1 MGMGKTIKDKILF
14 ILPPVI
20 LAIVTLIWYFVPD
33 GRWYHYRD
41 EWEFLPLLICHLIM
55 PVYYFVRLI
64 IATVMQIKKDTRS
77 TSNIFYTAASA
88 ILCFLCVGGLFTF
101 LIFTSGM

>member
-1 MGMGKTIKDKILF
+1 MGMGKTINDKIKF

-20 LAIVTLIWYFVPD
+20 LVIVTLIWYFVPD

-41 EWEFLPLLICHLIM
+41 EWQFLPLLIGHLIM

-77 TSNIFYTAASA
+77 SDNIFYIAASA
-88 ILCFLCVGGLFTF
+88 VLCFLCVGGLFTF
-101 LIFTSGM
+101 LIYTSGL